1 MAPVQSMNT
10 VIESLSGDKAV
21 RTCLVRDGSEKHCE
35 KEVVLM
41 ILDQYVWFVWA
52 SMFLLP
58 WLILFL
64 ALPRYRKAM
73 LWASVLTTPFG
84 LTEPLFVPEYW
95 DPPSLFDLAQRTGF
109 DIESL
114 IFTFALGGVGAVL
127 YNGLTRKTLVPLGDH
142 RANHRHHLLALLTP
156 LVAFP
161 ALYFL
166 PWNPIYPSIAAMLLG
181 AVAALF
187 CRPDLTRKTFY
198 GGFLILAFYVVF
210 LQGLE
215 LLGRS
220 RQCPVG
226 FLLGRRRELGFVVH
240 EREARAHAWRSRA
253 NLLRVLHG
261 ERRGE
266 QVTQRHPHRYQDA
279 QESQPDVPHIRDHAS
294 LIRGWQPRRWRGDWA
309 IGARR
314 PHFRIG

>member
-1 MAPVQSMNT
+1 
-10 VIESLSGDKAV
+10 
-21 RTCLVRDGSEKHCE
+21 
-35 KEVVLM
+35 M

-84 LTEPLFVPEYW
+84 LIEPLFVPEYW
-95 DPPSLFDLAQRTGF
+95 DPPSLFDLAQKTGF

-142 RANHRHHLLALLTP
+142 RANHRYHLLALLTL
-156 LVAFP
+156 LVTFP

-187 CRPDLTRKTFY
+187 CRRDLTRKTFY
-198 GGFLILAFYVVF
+198 GGFLFLGFYVVF

-215 LLGRS
+215 LLS
-220 RQCPVG
+220 RGYIERYWKLSALSGVMIGSMPLEE
-226 FLLGRRRELGFVVH
+226 LLFAFTLGMYWTGVYEHVTWT
-240 EREARAHAWRSRA
+240 AAIRAATGPGLADADSPHGVA
-253 NLLRVLHG
+253 N
-261 ERRGE
+261 
-266 QVTQRHPHRYQDA
+266 
-279 QESQPDVPHIRDHAS
+279 
-294 LIRGWQPRRWRGDWA
+294 
-309 IGARR
+309 
-314 PHFRIG
+314 